1 MCIGPSSQFVPRKII
16 EISITNLWSFETSRA
31 IFSDHWKFKLEKNT
45 QACII
50 AGPVAKLA
58 SCEWSCKRAPNAWD
72 ILWGSPENFWNI
84 DPRNTI
90 CSNLSIKFQKIAW
103 SNDGKRCGY
112 FGIFQTT
119 IMKFDTKIGNL
130 WSAVPLI
137 IVIPAI
143 VHFFSIRKYY
153 MHVLYYHSL
162 YRLPNF

>member
-1 MCIGPSSQFVPRKII
+1 MNNESECFTGISKHEKTRARSAVFSSGEASVMLVVMQTSAEGVRHPRWVRGHAPP
-16 EISITNLWSFETSRA
+16 EI
-31 IFSDHWKFKLEKNT
+31 
-45 QACII
+45 
-50 AGPVAKLA
+50 
-58 SCEWSCKRAPNAWD
+58 
-72 ILWGSPENFWNI
+72 FWNI

-119 IMKFDTKIGNL
+119 IMKIDTKIGNL